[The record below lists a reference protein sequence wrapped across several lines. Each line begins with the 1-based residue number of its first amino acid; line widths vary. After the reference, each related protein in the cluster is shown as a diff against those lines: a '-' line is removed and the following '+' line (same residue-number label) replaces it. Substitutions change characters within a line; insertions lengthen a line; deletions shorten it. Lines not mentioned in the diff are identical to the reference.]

1 MNGLNW
7 YWIALEIVAAPV
19 AGFLLAFP
27 LWRKG
32 QVILGNIAGTVAI
45 FGTAIGL
52 IFREYAVLD
61 QATKACLDQGF
72 TCWPSPSAFTRF
84 AIYAFI
90 GLIVVLAL
98 FSVSLVFERRTA
110 RRDYAPEWR

>member
-1 MNGLNW
+1 MTGLSWNW
-7 YWIALEIVAAPV
+7 IFFEMTAAPV
-19 AGFLLAFP
+19 AGLLLAFP

-61 QATKACLDQGF
+61 RATQACLDAGF
-72 TCWPSPSAFTRF
+72 TCWPTPSAFTRF
-84 AIYAFI
+84 AVYAFI
-90 GLIVVLAL
+90 GLLEVLLL
-98 FSVSLVFERRTA
+98 FSVSLVFERRAA
-110 RRDYAPEWR
+110 RRDYSPEWR